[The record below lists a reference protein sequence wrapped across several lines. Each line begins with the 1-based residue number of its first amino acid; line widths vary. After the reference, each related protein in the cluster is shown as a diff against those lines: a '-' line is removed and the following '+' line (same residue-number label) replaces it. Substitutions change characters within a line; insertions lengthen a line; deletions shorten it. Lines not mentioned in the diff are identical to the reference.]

1 MRDTDE
7 TAGSDASGPDL
18 CIILNP
24 GSGKKK
30 REALARI
37 RAGLARHPG
46 RFELRVLHKG
56 DDIAE
61 AAQAAVDDG
70 FPVLV
75 AAGGDGTIA
84 AVASVAH
91 PAGRTLGLLPSGTFN
106 FFARGLDVPED
117 TDAALDLL
125 ARGPTRKVAVG
136 EVNGQLFLNNASLGL
151 YPAILAEREGTY
163 RRWGRSR
170 LAAHW
175 SMLVT
180 FVRFHRPLALRVT
193 IDGRE
198 VRRRTPLAFVAR
210 SAYQLEHY
218 GLDGVEAVR
227 DGKFALFLAPEQ
239 GRWALFRFALR
250 LAWRAAQP
258 GRDYDVYTG
267 HSIDIETKAKRRLVA
282 RDGERERMAS
292 PFRLRMRDVPLT
304 VIAPGKD

>member
-1 MRDTDE
+1 MRE
-7 TAGSDASGPDL
+7 AEMTAGKDAPRAEL
-18 CIILNP
+18 CILLNP

-30 REALARI
+30 RDAIERIEAGI
-37 RAGLARHPG
+37 ARHPG
-46 RFELRVLHKG
+46 RFELRVLRQG
-56 DDIAE
+56 EDIAA

-91 PAGRTLGLLPSGTFN
+91 AARRTLGLLPSGTFN
-106 FFARGLDVPED
+106 FFARGLDVPEE

-125 ARGPTRKVAVG
+125 ARGTTREVAVG

-170 LAAHW
+170 MVAHW

-180 FVRFHRPLALRVT
+180 FVRFHRPLSLRVT
-193 IDGRE
+193 IDGE
-198 VRRRTPLAFVAR
+198 VVRRRTPIAFVAR
-210 SAYQLEHY
+210 SAFQLELY
-218 GLDGVEAVR
+218 GLRGVEAVR
-227 DGKFALFLAPEQ
+227 RGDFALFLTPEQ
-239 GRWALFRFALR
+239 GRWVLFRFAIR
-250 LAWRAAQP
+250 LLWRSAEE
-258 GRDYDVYTG
+258 GRDYDVFTG
-267 HSIDIETKAKRRLVA
+267 RSIDIETRAKRRLVA

-292 PFRLRMRDVPLT
+292 PFRLRMRDAPLT
-304 VIAPGKD
+304 VIAPEAG